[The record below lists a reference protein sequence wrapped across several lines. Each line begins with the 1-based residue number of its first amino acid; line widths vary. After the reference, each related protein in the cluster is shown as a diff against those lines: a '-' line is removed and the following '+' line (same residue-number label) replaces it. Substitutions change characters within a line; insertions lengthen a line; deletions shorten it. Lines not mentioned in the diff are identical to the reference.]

1 MHWSKTESSKWSR
14 NCLFCACNQGPAPFV
29 PQINRDS
36 ARVWCAPAGPART
49 AHREPAPPSRSCWR
63 AAACMSPSTRRNAVC
78 RLGVGSTGGMAGQLE
93 DRGPLAE
100 AGRGWPRLGAA
111 VSLVWRRRGEAE
123 GEAASA
129 SGRPSSHMAR
139 RRRGVS
145 TRCRERWPAHPRTQ
159 APCSA
164 QAAPRRW

>member
-1 MHWSKTESSKWSR
+1 MSQTMHWSQTESSKWSR

-63 AAACMSPSTRRNAVC
+63 AAACMSPSTRRIAVC

-100 AGRGWPRLGAA
+100 AGRGWPRLGG
-111 VSLVWRRRGEAE
+111 RRE
-123 GEAASA
+123 
-129 SGRPSSHMAR
+129 SGL
-139 RRRGVS
+139 
-145 TRCRERWPAHPRTQ
+145 
-159 APCSA
+159 A
-164 QAAPRRW
+164 QAGRGRGRSSLRLRAALFPHGAPPPRCKHSLSRAMAGAPTHSSAV